1 MKDKTKNAIDK
12 LYTSLEP
19 EFKYI
24 IDKIKSRPQITR
36 NNYSEYY
43 SQIINLREITKLNY
57 KIIAILLHK
66 AGGSKA
72 GINDAMKIINQ

>member
-1 MKDKTKNAIDK
+1 MNAKTEQAINN
-12 LYTSLEP
+12 LYESLKP